1 MRLYLDVNFVRSR
14 ILERVDCLI
23 ISKINIRV
31 NTMFIK
37 NNREKERN
45 KSDKKRNQKMNLETR
60 VLIAKRCLY
69 VKGISKTILSTV
81 LNKLRKTSQLLKIQ
95 RKKKNQVQ
103 KINKRMT
110 ILKVLKMS
118 LTCSL

>member
-31 NTMFIK
+31 NTMLIK

>member
-1 MRLYLDVNFVRSR
+1 MDVNFVRSR

-118 LTCSL
+118 L